1 MINIGLTVPEALL
14 VALLWLTFGL
24 CALGVSFSSSTVS
37 RLLIAAMASS
47 VSVIAI
53 WSAIDRTF
61 WDAQGP
67 RWWFAAAL
75 AMPVLGFVS
84 RSIERVGADA
94 MFTVSVAV
102 FLSMSSGLFGLH
114 DVWTPAVVMLA
125 GAIVVAVLR
134 ERCDS
139 SGSTMFQRYAG
150 LSSALVAIAWVP
162 VFLTQPVAT

>member
-1 MINIGLTVPEALL
+1 MADLRVVCPWCVIQFVH
-14 VALLWLTFGL
+14 
-24 CALGVSFSSSTVS
+24 CFSSTDCGDGFLCLGDSDLVS
-37 RLLIAAMASS
+37 DRSNVLGCSGAEMVVRRRLGDASS
-47 VSVIAI
+47 GI
-53 WSAIDRTF
+53 RF
-61 WDAQGP
+61 E
-67 RWWFAAAL
+67 
-75 AMPVLGFVS
+75 
-84 RSIERVGADA
+84 SIERVGTDA

-162 VFLTQPVAT
+162 VFLTQPVAA